1 MDVATAHEIMDATKV
16 SEIAENLVGINI
28 HKIEADNIIMFDYAN
43 RKCREYAANAVT
55 HCNMASEKFFYYYN
69 ISQIWHKVAAIIEE
83 RYM

>member
-1 MDVATAHEIMDATKV
+1 MDVATAHEMDATKV

-28 HKIEADNIIMFDYAN
+28 HKIEADNILMFDGAN
-43 RKCREYAANAVT
+43 RKYTEYAAKAVS
-55 HCNMASEKFFYYYN
+55 NMASEKFFYYYN